1 MTEQM
6 IIDLGRQALLT
17 TLSVAGPMLG
27 VAILIGLVISLFQAV
42 TQINEMTLTF
52 VPKIIGILITSV
64 IALPWAIQTMVQFT
78 RRIFLMIQNL

>member
-6 IIDLGRQALLT
+6 IIDLGRQALFT

-27 VAILIGLVISLFQAV
+27 AAILIGLVISLFQAV

-52 VPKIIGILITSV
+52 VPKIIGILITGV
-64 IALPWAIQTMVQFT
+64 IALPWAIQIMLQFT